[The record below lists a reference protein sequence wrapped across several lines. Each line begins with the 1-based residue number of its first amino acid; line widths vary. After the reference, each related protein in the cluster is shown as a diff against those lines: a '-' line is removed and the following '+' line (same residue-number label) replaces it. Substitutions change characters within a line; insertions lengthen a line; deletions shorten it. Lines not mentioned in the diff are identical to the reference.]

1 MRIVFLVLVIVSSFA
16 ICDSFSQAK
25 SVEGYV
31 FESGNRGYL
40 DNVTVR
46 ALDRGNEVAS
56 AVTDPS
62 GYFAMEVPG
71 NNTYVM
77 EVSKQYFYGM
87 MDTIFV
93 QEQKTFLKYELK
105 REPGY
110 VFEITLAEAR
120 TSEDVVVDQIK
131 GALIEVYNNT
141 TKQSELVLED
151 YQDHEFKVNLQKG
164 NHYTILIRKKGYLAK
179 RMEAFVNVNGCLLCF
194 EGIGRVDPGITDNL
208 TENNQN
214 GVLLANVELDSLF
227 RGKKLQI
234 NNLYYDLGKWDIKE
248 EAQDELQKV
257 ITMMNDNPHLK
268 IELGSHTDSRGSSAS
283 NLELSKKRARSA
295 VNYLRSRGQIPS
307 WRINYKGYGEEELVN
322 ACVDGVKCE
331 EEEHARNRRTELKI
345 VGIEEEV
352 GPRKSLATM
361 KQEEFMDELLA
372 EIESEGVIKVTADGT
387 TKIQTPK
394 IETPE
399 TDSIAEVVEEQE
411 VVFEDVTEVD
421 DSGME
426 NFRKNAEVK
435 VDELQ
440 FDDYVQL
447 QEDGYKIVIK
457 TSETA
462 LPPDDMLWKKH
473 NKLSVTFD
481 GKEFLYTI
489 GKFTTEGDA
498 MEFFNTVKLEYAD
511 AYIIQYKDGVL
522 VD

>member
-1 MRIVFLVLVIVSSFA
+1 MELMKFASSVLVMFLFFTISESVA
-16 ICDSFSQAK
+16 QVN
-25 SVEGYV
+25 SVEGYI

-40 DNVTVR
+40 NNVTVS

-56 AVTDPS
+56 TLTDAS
-62 GYFAMEVPG
+62 GFFSLVVPG

-77 EVSKQYFYGM
+77 EVSKQYFYPKL
-87 MDTIFV
+87 DTIFV
-93 QEQKTFLKYELK
+93 KDQKTFLKYELK

-120 TSEDVVVDQIK
+120 NSEDVVVDQIK

-141 TKQSELVLED
+141 SKESVLVLDD

-234 NNLYYDLGKWDIKE
+234 NNLYYDLGKWDIKP
-248 EAQDELQKV
+248 EAEDELVKV

-268 IELGSHTDSRGSSAS
+268 IELGSHTDSRGTSES
-283 NLELSKKRARSA
+283 NLDLSKKRARSA
-295 VNYLRSRGQIPS
+295 VNYLRSRGQIPN

-322 ACVDGVKCE
+322 ACADGVKCE
-331 EEEHARNRRTELKI
+331 EDEHARNRRTELKI
-345 VGIEEEV
+345 VGIEEET

-372 EIESEGVIKVTADGT
+372 EIESQGVIKVTKDGME
-387 TKIQTPK
+387 KV
-394 IETPE
+394 EMPE
-399 TDSIAEVVEEQE
+399 SKPIVEQKVVEAQDTEE
-411 VVFEDVTEVD
+411 TEVID
-421 DSGME
+421 DTGME
-426 NFRKNAEVK
+426 NYRKGVDEVK
-435 VDELQ
+435 VDKLE
-440 FDDYVQL
+440 FNDYVEVH
-447 QEDGYKIVIK
+447 EDGFKIVIK
-457 TSETA
+457 ESETP
-462 LPPDDMLWKKH
+462 LSPDDMLWKKH
-473 NKLSVTFD
+473 NKLEVTFD
-481 GKEFLYTI
+481 GKQFLYSI
-489 GKFTTEGDA
+489 GKFETKNDA
-498 MEFFNTVKLEYAD
+498 NEFFNTAKLEYPT
-511 AYIIQYKDGVL
+511 AYLVEYRDGLKVN
-522 VD
+522 